1 MQKRFPIRFLVLL
14 GVLASAFFWPM
25 PARADILQIIT
36 ETGKAHAFQVE
47 IADSPDKQ
55 RRGLMHVAALP
66 PQNGMLFPMQPPR
79 IARFWMRNTLI
90 PLDMIFIAPGGVISE
105 IVTRRDT
112 QSDTPTVSPAKVSA
126 VLELNAGEAARLGIG
141 IGDKVIMSGVAF

>member
-1 MQKRFPIRFLVLL
+1 MMKRFPILL
-14 GVLASAFFWPM
+14 FAMVALLAFSL

-47 IADSPDKQ
+47 IADSPEKQ

-112 QSDTPTVSPAKVSA
+112 QSDTPTVSLEKVSA
-126 VLELNAGEAARLGIG
+126 VLELNAGEAVRLGIG